1 MADER
6 TAASSRAGK
15 KPTNAAGRGQPASLP
30 GERREI
36 VLRGGRAPVE
46 SLAQRAARSI
56 GTAIVRG
63 AYKPGDTLPVESEI
77 CYSLGV
83 GRNILREA
91 VKILAGKGLIR
102 TVRRAGTIVMPRAAW
117 SLLDADLL
125 VWSLAEDDL
134 KAPLE
139 ADFVALR
146 GAVAPAAAAAAA
158 VRPSAGLVAN
168 LSVLVDE
175 IEAAGSDRAR
185 SYAAEIRFIELL
197 LAGCGN
203 RAFAGLATPLAV
215 ALAGAVPGRK
225 RAAPAWRAV
234 VTAVAARN
242 SEAAAAAMG
251 ELVESARPSRP
262 KG

>member
-6 TAASSRAGK
+6 AAATGKAGK
-15 KPTNAAGRGQPASLP
+15 KPTNAARRSPPPALP
-30 GERREI
+30 GEPRGV
-36 VLRGGRAPVE
+36 VLRDGRLPVE

-63 AYKPGDTLPVESEI
+63 TYKPGDTLPVESEI

-125 VWSLAEDDL
+125 QWSLAEDDL
-134 KAPLE
+134 KTPLE

-146 GAVAPAAAAAAA
+146 AAVAPAAAAAAA
-158 VRPSAGLVAN
+158 AKPQAALVAD
-168 LSVLVDE
+168 LSTLADE

-185 SYAAEIRFIELL
+185 SYAAEVRFIELL
-197 LAGCGN
+197 LSGCGN
-203 RAFAGLATPLAV
+203 RAFAGLATPLAL
-215 ALAGAVPGRK
+215 ALTGAAPGRR

-234 VTAVAARN
+234 VEAIAARN
-242 SEAAAAAMG
+242 GEGASAAMA
-251 ELVESARPSRP
+251 ELVEGPARPRG
-262 KG
+262 KA